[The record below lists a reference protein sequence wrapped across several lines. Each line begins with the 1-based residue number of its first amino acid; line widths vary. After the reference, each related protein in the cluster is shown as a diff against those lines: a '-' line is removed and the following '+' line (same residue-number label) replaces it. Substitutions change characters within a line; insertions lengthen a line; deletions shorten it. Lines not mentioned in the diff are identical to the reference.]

1 MCWRLLLQE
10 GYVCCVLTLYN
21 QNSYSEL
28 SILSLF
34 ILSQDALAYVH
45 LLLLYFDLLQIRCFY
60 YILFEII
67 AELLFFSH
75 ISNIFLFENS
85 KHNFYLQTNESRTF
99 ESSIINNLLWPLKD
113 GPYRGLFDIGEG
125 DHESDINILASV
137 NLMPY
142 KTVTNHC

>member
-45 LLLLYFDLLQIRCFY
+45 LLIFYFDLLQICYFY

-67 AELLFFSH
+67 TELFF
-75 ISNIFLFENS
+75 LT
-85 KHNFYLQTNESRTF
+85 YLEYFT
-99 ESSIINNLLWPLKD
+99 L
-113 GPYRGLFDIGEG
+113 
-125 DHESDINILASV
+125 
-137 NLMPY
+137 
-142 KTVTNHC
+142 